1 MVYEIQSQ
9 RYGAD
14 TSAAS
19 NCGRFEWFVDQAAA
33 QARTVVAGLDVRAGL
48 STNPSGHVSTGQ
60 TLYTDTLNTDG
71 SADGYWL
78 NVPEQGTACPNCVPG
93 GAPQVAVSY
102 LDLLGYSS

>member
-1 MVYEIQSQ
+1 MQVGDGEE
-9 RYGAD
+9 G
-14 TSAAS
+14 
-19 NCGRFEWFVDQAAA
+19 N
-33 QARTVVAGLDVRAGL
+33 RAE
-48 STNPSGHVSTGQ
+48 STGQ